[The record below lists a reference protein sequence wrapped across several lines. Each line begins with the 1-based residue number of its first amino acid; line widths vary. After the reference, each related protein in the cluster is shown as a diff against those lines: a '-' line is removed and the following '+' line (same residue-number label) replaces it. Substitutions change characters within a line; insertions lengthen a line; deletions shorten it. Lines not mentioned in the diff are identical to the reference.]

1 VIDAAT
7 GNVPLAERLDNHEA
21 ARWLLHT
28 DHELPKGLASL
39 AEEA

>member
-1 VIDAAT
+1 VIDAAP
-7 GNVPLAERLDNHEA
+7 GNVPLAEWLDKDEA
-21 ARWLLHT
+21 VRWLLHS